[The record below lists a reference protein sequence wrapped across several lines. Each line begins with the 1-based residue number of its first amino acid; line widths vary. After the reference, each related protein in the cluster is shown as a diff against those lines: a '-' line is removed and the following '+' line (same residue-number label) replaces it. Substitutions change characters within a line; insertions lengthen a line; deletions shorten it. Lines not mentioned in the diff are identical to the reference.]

1 MKIRAFTAD
10 IESIYWRFHLMIAVV
25 VIAFAT
31 GYPLAGI
38 IAAPIFL
45 SALLGVGIVKEPRP
59 AGKQVKLPST
69 LTQDQAA

>member
-45 SALLGVGIVKEPRP
+45 SALLGVGIVKEPRK
-59 AGKQVKLPST
+59 AAKQITLPSPT
-69 LTQDQAA
+69 YREQAA